1 MKVFKFG
8 GASVKNAQSVRNV
21 AEILGHYS
29 GEKLIVVISAMGKTT
44 NALENI
50 YDHILQ
56 QNQLGFN
63 EKVAQLKAFHLTI
76 LEEIIFNDKHPIFYQ
91 MNGFFND
98 FSSVFNEKEQK
109 KDFLYAKVVSFG
121 EFLSTKIVHAYLK
134 ENNFKALWESSG
146 DYIKT
151 KADKFIEADID
162 WKQSEQLFQDIFK
175 PKFEDNDIVV
185 TQGFIGQNSNGETT
199 TLGREGSDFS
209 AGIIAYC
216 CSAESVTIW
225 KDVPGMLNADPKWF
239 DNTIKL
245 DNISFREAIELSYY
259 GASVIHPKTIKP
271 LQNKGIPLYV
281 KSFLAPK
288 EKGTKIHTCTDYDHL
303 VPSFIFKKNQ
313 ILFSITPKDFS
324 FIEEKNLSHIFQL
337 ISSMGLRINVM
348 QNSALSFSVLLDE
361 NKVSIDLFLKIL
373 SKEYDVKY
381 NSGLE
386 LITIRHYDEKTIQR
400 LTQNKEILLQQ
411 LTRET
416 ARLIVK

>member
-8 GASVKNAQSVRNV
+8 GASVKDAQSVRNV
-21 AEILGHYS
+21 AEILTLYS
-29 GEKLIVVISAMGKTT
+29 EDKLIVVISAMGKTT

-50 YDHILQ
+50 YADILQ
-56 QNQLGFN
+56 QNQLGFE
-63 EKVAQLKAFHLTI
+63 EKVAQLKAFHVKI
-76 LEEIIFNDKHPIFYQ
+76 LQEIIFNDKHPIFYQ

-98 FSSVFNEKEQK
+98 FSAVFNENEQK

-134 ENNFKALWESSG
+134 ENNFKALWENCG
-146 DYIKT
+146 EYIKT
-151 KADKFIEADID
+151 KAAKFIEADID
-162 WKQSEQLFQDIFK
+162 WHQSEQLFQEKFK
-175 PKFEDNDIVV
+175 PKFEDNDIIV
-185 TQGFIGQNSNGETT
+185 TQGFIGQNQHGETT

-216 CSAESVTIW
+216 CKADSVTIW

-245 DNISFREAIELSYY
+245 DKISFREAIELSYY

-288 EKGTKIHTCTDYDHL
+288 ENGTKIHTCTDYDHL

-337 ISSMGLRINVM
+337 ISSMGLKINVM

>member
-1 MKVFKFG
+1 MKIFKFG
-8 GASVKNAQSVRNV
+8 GASVKDAQSVRNV
-21 AEILGHYS
+21 AEILSLYS
-29 GEKLIVVISAMGKTT
+29 GEKLVVVISAMGKTT

-50 YDHILQ
+50 YEAILEQNQVNFDEKVTQLKTFHFNILQ
-56 QNQLGFN
+56 
-63 EKVAQLKAFHLTI
+63 
-76 LEEIIFNDKHPIFYQ
+76 EIIFNDKHPILYQ
-91 MNGFFND
+91 LNGFFND
-98 FSSVFNEKEQK
+98 FSSVFNENDLK
-109 KDFLYAKVVSFG
+109 KDLLYAKVVSFG

-134 ENNFKALWESSG
+134 ENNFNASWENIG
-146 DYIKT
+146 EYIKT
-151 KADKFIEADID
+151 TEAKFIEADID
-162 WKQSEQLFQDIFK
+162 WKQSEAIFQEKFQ
-175 PKFEDNDIVV
+175 PKFENNDIIV
-185 TQGFIGQNSNGETT
+185 TQGFIGQNHNGETT
-199 TLGREGSDFS
+199 TLGREGSDFT

-216 CSAESVTIW
+216 CAAKSVTIW

-245 DNISFREAIELSYY
+245 DKISFREAIELSYY

-281 KSFLAPK
+281 KSFLVPK
-288 EKGTKIHTCTDYDHL
+288 ESGTKIHTCTDYDHL

-337 ISSMGLRINVM
+337 ISSMGLKINVM

-361 NKVSIDLFLKIL
+361 HKLSIDLFLEIL

-386 LITIRHYDEKTIQR
+386 LITIRHYDDETIKR
-400 LTQNKEILLQQ
+400 LTKNKEILLQQ